1 MRAKLKSRKMEKI
14 LKRAKLQGALGA
26 ICILAAGAT
35 YFINGEPEFLKVVR
49 ILARLLAFVFLY
61 YAIANVQR
69 LSGSNV
75 FTIFKYTYNA
85 VLLALLC
92 GIALYVIDKSF
103 LGLIDIGISFLLL
116 GVAIMWIII
125 NFKLRADTGCV
136 FFAVYAALLAT
147 KVAVNFLHGM
157 LGVLTPA
164 LITSGIVKCIG
175 VANALSE
182 IVLPA
187 VLLAAWLGIKSSRSS
202 QDPWR

>member
-1 MRAKLKSRKMEKI
+1 MGGI
-14 LKRAKLQGALGA
+14 LKRARLQGVLGA

-35 YFINGEPEFLKVVR
+35 YFINGEPEFFKIVR
-49 ILARLLAFVFLY
+49 VLAWLLAFVFLY

-92 GIALYVIDKSF
+92 SIALYVIDKSF
-103 LGLIDIGISFLLL
+103 LGLIDIGMSFLLL
-116 GVAIMWIII
+116 GVAIVWIVI
-125 NFKLRADTGCV
+125 NFKLRVDTGCV

-157 LGVLTPA
+157 LGVLTPT
-164 LITSGIVKCIG
+164 LITSGIVKYIDK
-175 VANALSE
+175 ANALSE

-187 VLLAAWLGIKSSRSS
+187 VLLAAWLGIKSLGGS

>member
-1 MRAKLKSRKMEKI
+1 MGGI
-14 LKRAKLQGALGA
+14 LKRARLQGALGA

-35 YFINGEPEFLKVVR
+35 YFINGEPEFFKIVR
-49 ILARLLAFVFLY
+49 VLAWLLAFVFLY

-75 FTIFKYTYNA
+75 FKVFKYAYNA

-92 GIALYVIDKSF
+92 GIALYVMDKSF
-103 LGLIDIGISFLLL
+103 LGLIDIGMSFLLL
-116 GVAIMWIII
+116 GVAIAWIVI

-136 FFAVYAALLAT
+136 FFAVYAVLLAT
-147 KVAVNFLHGM
+147 KVAVNFLQGM
-157 LGVLTPA
+157 LGVLAPT
-164 LITSGIVKCIG
+164 LITPSVVKYIE
-175 VANALSE
+175 VSNALSE
-182 IVLPA
+182 IILPA

>member
-1 MRAKLKSRKMEKI
+1 MGGI
-14 LKRAKLQGALGA
+14 LKRARLQGALGA

-35 YFINGEPEFLKVVR
+35 YFINGEPEFFKIVR
-49 ILARLLAFVFLY
+49 VLAWLLAFVFLY

-69 LSGSNV
+69 LSSSNV
-75 FTIFKYTYNA
+75 FTIFKYAYNA

-92 GIALYVIDKSF
+92 GIALYVMDKPLANSIGAGVSF
-103 LGLIDIGISFLLL
+103 LVFGA
-116 GVAIMWIII
+116 AIAWIVI

-136 FFAVYAALLAT
+136 FFAVYAVLLAT
-147 KVAVNFLHGM
+147 KVAVNFLQGM
-157 LGVLTPA
+157 LGVLAPT
-164 LITSGIVKCIG
+164 LITPSVVKYIG

>member
-1 MRAKLKSRKMEKI
+1 MGGI
-14 LKRAKLQGALGA
+14 LKRARLQGALGA

-35 YFINGEPEFLKVVR
+35 YFINGEPEFLKIVR
-49 ILARLLAFVFLY
+49 VLAWLLAFVFLY

-75 FTIFKYTYNA
+75 FTIFKYAYNA

-92 GIALYVIDKSF
+92 GIALYVMDKPLSNSIGAGVSF
-103 LGLIDIGISFLLL
+103 LVFSA
-116 GVAIMWIII
+116 AIAWIVI

-136 FFAVYAALLAT
+136 FFAVYAVLLAT
-147 KVAVNFLHGM
+147 KVAVNFLQGM
-157 LGVLTPA
+157 LGVLAPS
-164 LITSGIVKCIG
+164 LITSGVVKCIG

-182 IVLPA
+182 IILPA
-187 VLLAAWLGIKSSRSS
+187 VLLAAWLGIKSLGGS

>member
-1 MRAKLKSRKMEKI
+1 MGGI
-14 LKRAKLQGALGA
+14 LKRARLQGALGA

-35 YFINGEPEFLKVVR
+35 YFINGEPEILKVMRV
-49 ILARLLAFVFLY
+49 LAWLLAFVFLY

-75 FTIFKYTYNA
+75 FTIFKYAYNA
-85 VLLALLC
+85 VLLTLLC
-92 GIALYVIDKSF
+92 GIALYVMDKPLANSIGAGVSF
-103 LGLIDIGISFLLL
+103 LVFGA
-116 GVAIMWIII
+116 AIAWIVI

-136 FFAVYAALLAT
+136 FFAVYAVLLAT
-147 KVAVNFLHGM
+147 KVAVNFLQGM
-157 LGVLTPA
+157 LGVLAPT
-164 LITSGIVKCIG
+164 LITSGVVKYIG

-187 VLLAAWLGIKSSRSS
+187 VLLAAWLGIKNSRSS

>member
-1 MRAKLKSRKMEKI
+1 MEKI
-14 LKRAKLQGALGA
+14 LKRARLQGALGA
-26 ICILAAGAT
+26 ICILVAGAT
-35 YFINGEPEFLKVVR
+35 YFINGEPEFLKIVR
-49 ILARLLAFVFLY
+49 VLARLLAFVFLY
-61 YAIANVQR
+61 DAIANVQR

-92 GIALYVIDKSF
+92 SIALYVIDKSF
-103 LGLIDIGISFLLL
+103 LGLIDICMPFLLL
-116 GVAIMWIII
+116 GIAIVWIVI

-136 FFAVYAALLAT
+136 FFAVYAALLTT
-147 KVAVNFLHGM
+147 KVAANFLHGM
-157 LGVLTPA
+157 LGVLTPT
-164 LITSGIVKCIG
+164 LITPSVVKCIG

-187 VLLAAWLGIKSSRSS
+187 VLLAAWLGIKNSRSS

>member
-1 MRAKLKSRKMEKI
+1 MGGI
-14 LKRAKLQGALGA
+14 LKRARLQGALGA

-35 YFINGEPEFLKVVR
+35 YFINGEPEFLKIVR
-49 ILARLLAFVFLY
+49 VLAWLLAFVFLY

-75 FTIFKYTYNA
+75 FTIFKYAYNA

-92 GIALYVIDKSF
+92 GIALYVMDKPLANSIGAGVSF
-103 LGLIDIGISFLLL
+103 LVFGA
-116 GVAIMWIII
+116 AIAWIVI

-136 FFAVYAALLAT
+136 FFAVYAVLLAT
-147 KVAVNFLHGM
+147 KVAVNFLQGM
-157 LGVLTPA
+157 LGVLAPS
-164 LITSGIVKCIG
+164 LITSGVVKCIG

-182 IVLPA
+182 IILPA
-187 VLLAAWLGIKSSRSS
+187 VLLAAWLGIKSLGGS

>member
-1 MRAKLKSRKMEKI
+1 MGGI
-14 LKRAKLQGALGA
+14 LKRARLQGALGA

-35 YFINGEPEFLKVVR
+35 YFINGEPEFFKIVR
-49 ILARLLAFVFLY
+49 VLAWLLAFVFLY

-69 LSGSNV
+69 LSSSNV
-75 FTIFKYTYNA
+75 FTIFKYAYNA

-103 LGLIDIGISFLLL
+103 LGLIDIGMSFLLL
-116 GVAIMWIII
+116 GVAIAWIVI

-136 FFAVYAALLAT
+136 FFAVYAVLLAT
-147 KVAVNFLHGM
+147 KVAVNFLQGM
-157 LGVLTPA
+157 LGVLAPT
-164 LITSGIVKCIG
+164 LITSGVVKCIG

>member
-1 MRAKLKSRKMEKI
+1 M
-14 LKRAKLQGALGA
+14 
-26 ICILAAGAT
+26 AAGTT
-35 YFINGEPEFLKVVR
+35 YFINGEPEFFKIVR
-49 ILARLLAFVFLY
+49 VLAWLLAFVFLY

-75 FTIFKYTYNA
+75 FKVFKYAYNA

-92 GIALYVIDKSF
+92 GIALYVMDKSF
-103 LGLIDIGISFLLL
+103 LGLIDIGMSFLLL
-116 GVAIMWIII
+116 GVAIAWIVI

-136 FFAVYAALLAT
+136 FFAVYAVLLAT
-147 KVAVNFLHGM
+147 KVAVNFLQGM
-157 LGVLTPA
+157 LGVLAPT
-164 LITSGIVKCIG
+164 LITSGVVKYIG

-187 VLLAAWLGIKSSRSS
+187 VLLAAWLGIKSLGDS

>member
-1 MRAKLKSRKMEKI
+1 MGGI
-14 LKRAKLQGALGA
+14 LKRARLQGALGA
-26 ICILAAGAT
+26 ICILVAGAT

-49 ILARLLAFVFLY
+49 VLAWLLAFVFLY

-69 LSGSNV
+69 FSGSNV

-92 GIALYVIDKSF
+92 SIALYVIDKSF
-103 LGLIDIGISFLLL
+103 LGLIDIGMSFLLL
-116 GVAIMWIII
+116 GIAIAWIVI

-136 FFAVYAALLAT
+136 FFAVYAVLLAA
-147 KVAVNFLHGM
+147 KVAVNFLQGM
-157 LGVLTPA
+157 LGVLTPT
-164 LITSGIVKCIG
+164 LITSGVVKYIE

-187 VLLAAWLGIKSSRSS
+187 VLLAAWLGIKSLGGS
-202 QDPWR
+202 QDPRR

>member
-1 MRAKLKSRKMEKI
+1 MGGI
-14 LKRAKLQGALGA
+14 LKRARLQGVLGA

-35 YFINGEPEFLKVVR
+35 YFINGEPEFFKIVR
-49 ILARLLAFVFLY
+49 VLAWLLAFVFLY

-75 FTIFKYTYNA
+75 FTIFKYAYNA

-92 GIALYVIDKSF
+92 GIALYVMDKPLANSIGAGVSF
-103 LGLIDIGISFLLL
+103 LVFGA
-116 GVAIMWIII
+116 AIAWIVI

-136 FFAVYAALLAT
+136 FFAVYAVLLAT
-147 KVAVNFLHGM
+147 KVAVNFLQGM
-157 LGVLTPA
+157 LGVLAPS
-164 LITSGIVKCIG
+164 LITSGVVKCIG

-182 IVLPA
+182 IILPA
-187 VLLAAWLGIKSSRSS
+187 VLLAAWLGIKSLGGS

>member
-1 MRAKLKSRKMEKI
+1 MGGI
-14 LKRAKLQGALGA
+14 LKRARLQGALGA

-35 YFINGEPEFLKVVR
+35 YFIEDGEPEFLKVMRV
-49 ILARLLAFVFLY
+49 LAWLLAFVFLY

-75 FTIFKYTYNA
+75 FTIFKYAYNA

-92 GIALYVIDKSF
+92 GIALYVMDKSF
-103 LGLIDIGISFLLL
+103 LGLIDIGMSFLLL
-116 GVAIMWIII
+116 GVAIAWIVI

-136 FFAVYAALLAT
+136 FFAVYAVLLAT
-147 KVAVNFLHGM
+147 KVAVNFLQGM
-157 LGVLTPA
+157 LGVLAPT
-164 LITSGIVKCIG
+164 LITSGVVKYIG

-187 VLLAAWLGIKSSRSS
+187 MLLAAWLGIKSLGDS

>member
-1 MRAKLKSRKMEKI
+1 MGGI
-14 LKRAKLQGALGA
+14 LKRARLQGALGA

-35 YFINGEPEFLKVVR
+35 YFINGEPEFLKVMRV
-49 ILARLLAFVFLY
+49 LAWLLAFVFLY

-75 FTIFKYTYNA
+75 FTIFKYAYNA

-92 GIALYVIDKSF
+92 GIALYVMDKS
-103 LGLIDIGISFLLL
+103 LANSISAGVSFLVF
-116 GVAIMWIII
+116 GAAIAWIVI

-136 FFAVYAALLAT
+136 FFAVYAVLLAT
-147 KVAVNFLHGM
+147 KVAVNFLQGM
-157 LGVLTPA
+157 LGVLAPT
-164 LITSGIVKCIG
+164 LITPSVVKYIG

-182 IVLPA
+182 IILPA

>member
-1 MRAKLKSRKMEKI
+1 MGGI
-14 LKRAKLQGALGA
+14 LKRARLQGALGA

-35 YFINGEPEFLKVVR
+35 YFINGEPEFFKIVR
-49 ILARLLAFVFLY
+49 VLAWLLAFVFLY

-69 LSGSNV
+69 LSSSNV
-75 FTIFKYTYNA
+75 FTIFKYAYNA

-103 LGLIDIGISFLLL
+103 LGLIDIGMSFLLL
-116 GVAIMWIII
+116 GAAIAWIAI

-136 FFAVYAALLAT
+136 FFAAYAVLLAT
-147 KVAVNFLHGM
+147 KVAVNFLQGM

-164 LITSGIVKCIG
+164 LITSGVVKCIE
-175 VANALSE
+175 VSNALSE
-182 IVLPA
+182 IILPA

-202 QDPWR
+202 QGLWR

>member
-1 MRAKLKSRKMEKI
+1 MGGI
-14 LKRAKLQGALGA
+14 LKRARLQGALGA

-35 YFINGEPEFLKVVR
+35 YFINGEPEFFKIVR
-49 ILARLLAFVFLY
+49 VLAWLLAFVFLY

-69 LSGSNV
+69 LSSSNV
-75 FTIFKYTYNA
+75 FTIFKYAYNA

-92 GIALYVIDKSF
+92 GIALYVIYKSF
-103 LGLIDIGISFLLL
+103 LSLIDTGMSFLLL
-116 GVAIMWIII
+116 GAAIAWIVI

-136 FFAVYAALLAT
+136 FFAAYAVLLAT
-147 KVAVNFLHGM
+147 KVAVNFLQGM

-164 LITSGIVKCIG
+164 LITSGVVKCIG
-175 VANALSE
+175 VVNALSE

-202 QDPWR
+202 QGLWR

>member
-1 MRAKLKSRKMEKI
+1 MGGI
-14 LKRAKLQGALGA
+14 LKRARLQGALGA

-35 YFINGEPEFLKVVR
+35 YFINGEPEFFKIVR
-49 ILARLLAFVFLY
+49 VLAWLLAFVFLY

-92 GIALYVIDKSF
+92 GIALYVMDKS
-103 LGLIDIGISFLLL
+103 LANSIGAGVSFLVF
-116 GVAIMWIII
+116 GAAIAWIVI

-136 FFAVYAALLAT
+136 FFAVYAVLLAT
-147 KVAVNFLHGM
+147 KVAVNFLQGM
-157 LGVLTPA
+157 LGVLAPT
-164 LITSGIVKCIG
+164 LITSGVVKYIG

-182 IVLPA
+182 IVLSA
-187 VLLAAWLGIKSSRSS
+187 VLLAAWLGIKSLGGS

>member
-1 MRAKLKSRKMEKI
+1 MEKV
-14 LKRAKLQGALGA
+14 LKRARLQGALGA

-49 ILARLLAFVFLY
+49 VLAWLLAFVFLY

-92 GIALYVIDKSF
+92 SIALYVMDKSF
-103 LGLIDIGISFLLL
+103 LGLIDIGMPFLLL
-116 GVAIMWIII
+116 GIAIVWIVI
-125 NFKLRADTGCV
+125 NFKLRVDTGCV
-136 FFAVYAALLAT
+136 FFSVYAVLLAT

-157 LGVLTPA
+157 LGILTPA

-175 VANALSE
+175 VANALSK
-182 IVLPA
+182 IVLPT

>member
-1 MRAKLKSRKMEKI
+1 MGGI
-14 LKRAKLQGALGA
+14 LKRARLQGALGA

-35 YFINGEPEFLKVVR
+35 YFINGEPEFFKIVR
-49 ILARLLAFVFLY
+49 VLAWLLAFVFLY

-75 FTIFKYTYNA
+75 FTIFKYAYNA

-92 GIALYVIDKSF
+92 GIALYVMDKSF
-103 LGLIDIGISFLLL
+103 LGLIDIGMSFLLL

-136 FFAVYAALLAT
+136 FFAVYAVLLAT
-147 KVAVNFLHGM
+147 KVAVNFLQRM
-157 LGVLTPA
+157 LGVLAPT
-164 LITSGIVKCIG
+164 LITPSVVKYIG
-175 VANALSE
+175 AANALSE

-187 VLLAAWLGIKSSRSS
+187 VLLAAWLGIKSLGGS

>member
-1 MRAKLKSRKMEKI
+1 MGGI
-14 LKRAKLQGALGA
+14 LKRARLQGALGA

-35 YFINGEPEFLKVVR
+35 YFINGEPEFFKIVR
-49 ILARLLAFVFLY
+49 VLAWLLAFVFLY

-75 FTIFKYTYNA
+75 FTIFKYAYNA

-92 GIALYVIDKSF
+92 GIALYVMDKS
-103 LGLIDIGISFLLL
+103 LANSIGAGVSFLVF
-116 GVAIMWIII
+116 GAAIAWIVI

-136 FFAVYAALLAT
+136 FFAVYAVLLAT
-147 KVAVNFLHGM
+147 KVAVNFLQGM
-157 LGVLTPA
+157 LGVLAPT
-164 LITSGIVKCIG
+164 LITPSVVKYIG
-175 VANALSE
+175 AANALSE

-187 VLLAAWLGIKSSRSS
+187 VLLAAWLGIKSLGGS

>member
-1 MRAKLKSRKMEKI
+1 MEGI
-14 LKRAKLQGALGA
+14 LKRARLQGALGA

-35 YFINGEPEFLKVVR
+35 YFINGEPEFFKIVR
-49 ILARLLAFVFLY
+49 VLAWLLAFVFLY

-75 FTIFKYTYNA
+75 FTIFKYAYNA

-92 GIALYVIDKSF
+92 GIALYVMDKS
-103 LGLIDIGISFLLL
+103 LVDLIGAGVSFLVF
-116 GVAIMWIII
+116 GAAIAWIVI

-136 FFAVYAALLAT
+136 FFAVYAVLLAT
-147 KVAVNFLHGM
+147 KVAVNFLQGM
-157 LGVLTPA
+157 LGVLAPT
-164 LITSGIVKCIG
+164 LITSGVVKYIG

-202 QDPWR
+202 QGLWR

>member
-1 MRAKLKSRKMEKI
+1 MGGI
-14 LKRAKLQGALGA
+14 LKRARLQGALGA

-35 YFINGEPEFLKVVR
+35 YFINGEPEFFKIVR
-49 ILARLLAFVFLY
+49 VLAWLLAFVFLY

-75 FTIFKYTYNA
+75 FTIFKYAYNA

-92 GIALYVIDKSF
+92 GIALYVMDKS
-103 LGLIDIGISFLLL
+103 LANSIGAGVSFLVF
-116 GVAIMWIII
+116 GAAIAWIVI

-136 FFAVYAALLAT
+136 FFAVYAVLLAT
-147 KVAVNFLHGM
+147 KVAVNFLQGM
-157 LGVLTPA
+157 LGVLAPT
-164 LITSGIVKCIG
+164 LITSGVVKYIG

-187 VLLAAWLGIKSSRSS
+187 VLLAAWLGIKSLGGS